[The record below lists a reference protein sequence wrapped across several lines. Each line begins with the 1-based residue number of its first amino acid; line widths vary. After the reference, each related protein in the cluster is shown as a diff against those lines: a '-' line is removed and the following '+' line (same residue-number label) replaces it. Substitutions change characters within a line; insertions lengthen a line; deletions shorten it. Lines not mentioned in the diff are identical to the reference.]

1 MEIKNY
7 FAQDAQGNI
16 MPSANCYLYLP
27 GTTTLA
33 TGLVDGNGVPISNPF
48 LASGMGQITFG
59 APNGA
64 YDLRVA
70 LGARDWTIK
79 VQCADI
85 VQAMD
90 VMDSI
95 LGSHAENPATRN
107 NGQPLEP
114 GDETWNSTD
123 KQPYWWNGAAWI
135 ALNSSSIS
143 LESELASPIGPT
155 KIGRSAF
162 FVDSIQELVGLPQTL
177 GSKAVVASYHSSGA
191 VGGGTFV
198 FDGSKLRSSHD
209 GMNIFSP
216 TVPFTWA
223 DFGASYLY
231 GAGETLPN
239 IGGCWVRQSGNSD
252 CFNAGAILNSNITMS
267 IRKAVQ
273 ATGLAAIR
281 KGNFTITPDI
291 ITLSSYQYVRGAGK
305 GRTVVSLSADT
316 TGWGMRSRGN
326 YNKFSNMTIQAFQ
339 GAASFSGSLLRV
351 EHDDFVTYKQ
361 ECEGLYLKGVA
372 GSSTGRGI
380 HYYSDSATG
389 KGVTFPLADNVDG
402 WNLQSV
408 LYFSKILSGY
418 VDSGTF
424 TRIRGSICKFVVDMG
439 VKGAGSSTFKD
450 VHGRYDA
457 GVTEGL
463 IRVRGTR
470 IGIKDCLMYDFAS
483 PYIFVEPEA
492 EGTMIGNTVLVS
504 QGSSVQDKGWGTTFL
519 GSPTSCT
526 PESSGGAGYGWL
538 EQHDNCL
545 GFDVARNWNV
555 VRTGTSSAVY
565 TGPVSALGPMMM
577 LTAAGA
583 AGSAAQL
590 DYGTVFACNPYQQT
604 KIYGFFWIPQASN
617 LGRFEVGLFN
627 ASGLATI
634 SLVADVTVNPNFFFL
649 IKQPGQADVIK
660 DTGEPVGTKRHSFG
674 ITRTGNGGLT
684 LHFDCLAKFVDVP
697 YTVEALTQPRYK
709 MTSLTAASA
718 SVYLFALTLRTT
730 SDTYVTN
737 WTGTL

>member
-48 LASGMGQITFG
+48 LASSIGQVTFG
-59 APNGA
+59 APNGV
-64 YDLRVA
+64 YDLRIA
-70 LGARDWTIK
+70 QGARDTTVEI
-79 VQCADI
+79 QCADLLQALNETASFLGAKSSAPTTRNDGSPLQVADRYFNTSDQLEYLYKSTGWVANNLDGQI
-85 VQAMD
+85 IATSQGASLVGATLGDGSLGTVQQAIKQAYDMSCQ
-90 VMDSI
+90 SI
-95 LGSHAENPATRN
+95 KDMVSLPQKLGS
-107 NGQPLEP
+107 
-114 GDETWNSTD
+114 S
-123 KQPYWWNGAAWI
+123 
-135 ALNSSSIS
+135 
-143 LESELASPIGPT
+143 
-155 KIGRSAF
+155 
-162 FVDSIQELVGLPQTL
+162 VLV
-177 GSKAVVASYHSSGA
+177 SSYHPLSVGA
-191 VGGGTFV
+191 PYGGGVFV
-198 FDGSKLRSSHD
+198 FDGSKIRSSHD

-216 TVPFTWA
+216 TVPYTWA
-223 DFGASYLY
+223 DQGASYLY
-231 GAGETLPN
+231 GVGETNPTAA
-239 IGGCWVRQSGNSD
+239 GCWVRQGSDSNS
-252 CFNAGAILNSNITMS
+252 FNAGAIIGTNITAS
-267 IRKAVQ
+267 IRRTVQ
-273 ATGLAAIR
+273 LMNVCSLL
-281 KGNFTITPDI
+281 KGTFSYTTDTLTLTSARHI
-291 ITLSSYQYVRGAGK
+291 IGAGQEV
-305 GRTVVSLSADT
+305 TILEMEANT
-316 TGWGMRSRGN
+316 TGWGILSKGN
-326 YNKFSNMTIQAFQ
+326 YNSVSRLSMKTK
-339 GAASFSGSLLRV
+339 SGSTSFTGSHIQV
-351 EHDDFVTYKQ
+351 ENDGFVTYKQ
-361 ECEGLYLKGVA
+361 EFRELYLRGVPGKA
-372 GSSTGRGI
+372 EGKGI
-380 HYYSDSATG
+380 HFYTSSDSG
-389 KGVTFPLADNVDG
+389 KGITAPIVDNVSG
-402 WNLQSV
+402 WNLRSV
-408 LYFSKILSGY
+408 LHFSKSGDGY
-418 VDSGTF
+418 TDSGTF
-424 TRIRGSICKFVVDMG
+424 TRIRPSICAYAVDIESKALG
-439 VKGAGSSTFKD
+439 TSTFRD

-457 GVTEGL
+457 GFTLGHIVN
-463 IRVRGTR
+463 RGTR
-470 IGIKDCLMYDFAS
+470 ITIEDCIMYDYAS

-492 EGTMIGNTVLVS
+492 IGCIIGSMTLIS
-504 QGSSVQDKGWGTTFL
+504 QGSSVQDKGWGTQFV
-519 GSPTSCT
+519 GAPNSVT

-545 GFDVARNWNV
+545 GFNVERNWNV

-718 SVYLFALTLRTT
+718 SVYLFA
-730 SDTYVTN
+730 
-737 WTGTL
+737 

>member
-1 MEIKNY
+1 MATPEELAQRQEVATIQVETAAHILDRVGNGTKTETVPTTNGPVPSVAKFFEDNQVEIT
-7 FAQDAQGNI
+7 AAAG
-16 MPSANCYLYLP
+16 
-27 GTTTLA
+27 A
-33 TGLVDGNGVPISNPF
+33 TGRFCGVSATAPTTRLDGSALREADEYHNSVDKLRYSW
-48 LASGMGQITFG
+48 SGT
-59 APNGA
+59 
-64 YDLRVA
+64 
-70 LGARDWTIK
+70 
-79 VQCADI
+79 
-85 VQAMD
+85 
-90 VMDSI
+90 
-95 LGSHAENPATRN
+95 
-107 NGQPLEP
+107 
-114 GDETWNSTD
+114 
-123 KQPYWWNGAAWI
+123 AWV
-135 ALNSSSIS
+135 ALNSSVQQ
-143 LESELASPIGPT
+143 LETELSSPLGPE
-155 KIGRSAF
+155 KVGRSAF
-162 FVDSIQELVGLPQTL
+162 FVDSIQELIGLPQKL
-177 GSKAVVASYHSSGA
+177 GSKAVVASYHSGGA

-223 DFGASYLY
+223 DLGASYLY

-239 IGGCWVRQSGNSD
+239 IGGCWVRQSANSD
-252 CFNAGAILNSNITMS
+252 CFNAGAIVSTNITMS
-267 IRKAVQ
+267 IRKAIQV
-273 ATGLAAIR
+273 TGGAAIL
-281 KGNFTITPDI
+281 KGNFTVTPNI
-291 ITLSSYQYVRGAGK
+291 ITLSSYQFVRGAGK
-305 GRTVVSLSADT
+305 GLTVLTLTADT

-326 YNKFSNMTIQAFQ
+326 YNKFSDLTLQAYQ
-339 GAASFSGSLLRV
+339 GATLFSGSLLQA

-361 ECEGLYLKGVA
+361 EFENLYLKGVA
-372 GSSTGRGI
+372 GSSTGRGL
-380 HYYSDSATG
+380 HCYSDSDTG
-389 KGVTFPLADNVDG
+389 KGVTFPLGDNIDG

-439 VKGAGSSTFKD
+439 VKGAGSTTFKD
-450 VHGRYDA
+450 VHGRYDS

-470 IGIKDCLMYDFAS
+470 IGIKDCLLYDFAS
-483 PYIFVEPEA
+483 PYIFVEPES
-492 EGTMIGNTVLVS
+492 EGTMISNTVLVS
-504 QGSSVQDKGWGTTFL
+504 QGSAVQDKGWGTTFI
-519 GSPTSCT
+519 GPPTSCT

-555 VRTGTSSAVY
+555 VKTGTSSAVY
-565 TGPVSALGPMMM
+565 TGPVSALGPMML

-583 AGSAAQL
+583 AGSSAQL

-697 YTVEALTQPRYK
+697 YTVEALAQPRYK
-709 MTSLTAASA
+709 MTNLTATTA

-737 WTGTL
+737 WTGAL